1 MRLICVAEGRI
12 RHGVLAQL
20 QLRRKRETSLRRAAC
35 KGQQDWVR
43 AFMASAAPAA
53 TIAAG
58 ASGGHG
64 QDPAAEACPGRS
76 AVAEDTLPTQGR
88 GHDSDGAVAAAA
100 SRRAEAD
107 QKPEKQTAPGA
118 AAAGA
123 GSEGAAAAACY
134 VRFEAHDFTHDTAF
148 QQVRLFTNA
157 CLDVCW
163 CHSSKS
169 HLARPPSRAP
179 FLTQGL
185 AHLGDVRSS
194 DALLHAKLFYYD
206 RHAWGQLQRCAFTCF
221 SSFRC

>member
-1 MRLICVAEGRI
+1 M
-12 RHGVLAQL
+12 
-20 QLRRKRETSLRRAAC
+20 
-35 KGQQDWVR
+35 
-43 AFMASAAPAA
+43 
-53 TIAAG
+53 
-58 ASGGHG
+58 
-64 QDPAAEACPGRS
+64 
-76 AVAEDTLPTQGR
+76 AEDTLPPQGR

-100 SRRAEAD
+100 SRRSGAD

-169 HLARPPSRAP
+169 HLAPPPTPGASRVRT
-179 FLTQGL
+179 LMMTQGL
-185 AHLGDVRSS
+185 AHLGDLRSR

-206 RHAWGQLQRCAFTCF
+206 RHAWGQLQRCAVSAVEQLTGPEL
-221 SSFRC
+221 RAE